1 MMKRNVSISLFIV
14 LVMLSPFSQASAYLE
29 DQKIIAGWVEDIIL
43 SPAQIRF
50 RAKLDTGAKT
60 SSIHAKNVEEF
71 ERDGQSW
78 VRFTL
83 PKGLEKKAQVRTV
96 ELPVA
101 RETLIKRHK
110 LDSARRYVVELGF
123 CINSNYY
130 ETEFTLADRGNYIY
144 PVLLGRRF
152 LENKVIVDSGITHK
166 HSKKLKNIICSPG
179 LREPVLEE

>member
-1 MMKRNVSISLFIV
+1 MMKRDVSISLFIV
-14 LVMLSPFSQASAYLE
+14 LVMLSPFSRASAYLE

-83 PKGLEKKAQVRTV
+83 PKGLEKKAQARTV

-110 LDSARRYVVELGF
+110 MDSARRYVVELGF
-123 CINSNYY
+123 CMNSNYY

-152 LENKVIVDSGITHK
+152 LENKVIVDPGVTHK

-179 LREPVLEE
+179 FPESVLEE